1 MITKFHGAAASL
13 ARTLAPALAAI
24 SIAGCALA
32 PGIHMSDAE
41 VTERAHEQQGN
52 DSFQITQVSP
62 YIIARLA
69 KEQAAAMAAR
79 QPDPNVKDFATYQYK
94 IAPLDVLSVVV
105 WDHPELTSPTG
116 QFRGPEDNGLS
127 VYADGT
133 MFYPFVGYFNVA
145 GKTVI
150 EVQQELTRRLRYAIK
165 EPQVSVRV
173 ASFRGKRI
181 EVTGEVKAPQTVNI
195 SDIPLRVSDAV
206 VKAGGFVPESN
217 PASVTL
223 QRGGK
228 VVPLDLMSFYEDGD
242 VKQNWL
248 LLDGDVV
255 HVGHVSRS
263 QVYVFGEVKK
273 AGTKPMY
280 RGRLNLAQALG
291 DSEGFDYAT
300 MKPAVYVFREI
311 APGRPEIFRL
321 DVSTADSLILAA
333 QFALK
338 PRDVVFIASNDLAR
352 FNRVVGQI
360 APAVNL
366 IWQTW
371 NMITTTKVLLG
382 L

>member
-1 MITKFHGAAASL
+1 
-13 ARTLAPALAAI
+13 
-24 SIAGCALA
+24 
-32 PGIHMSDAE
+32 MSDSE
-41 VTERAHEQQGN
+41 VTDRAHEQGATE
-52 DSFQITQVSP
+52 FQITQVSP
-62 YIIARLA
+62 FVIAQLA
-69 KEQAAAMAAR
+69 KEQADAMAAR
-79 QPDPNVKDFATYQYK
+79 QPDPNVKEFSTYQYK

-116 QFRGPEDNGLS
+116 QFRGPEDNGLP

-133 MFYPFVGYFNVA
+133 MFYPFVGYLDVA

-150 EVQQELTRRLRYAIK
+150 EVQQELTRRLRHAIK
-165 EPQVSVRV
+165 DPQVAVRV
-173 ASFRGKRI
+173 AAFRGKRI

-223 QRGGK
+223 NRGGK
-228 VVPLDLMSFYEDGD
+228 VVDLDLMSYYEDGD

-248 LLDGDVV
+248 LQDGDVV

-263 QVYVFGEVKK
+263 QVYVFGELKK
-273 AGTKPMY
+273 QGTKPMY

-291 DSEGFDYAT
+291 DSEGFDYTT
-300 MKPAVYVFREI
+300 MKPAVYVFRQK

-321 DVSTADSLILAA
+321 DVTSADSLLLAA

-338 PRDVVFIASNDLAR
+338 PKDVIFVASNDLAR
-352 FNRVVGQI
+352 FNRVVSQI
-360 APAVNL
+360 APFVQL

-371 NMITTTKVLLG
+371 NIVTTTKVLLG
-382 L
+382 I

>member
-1 MITKFHGAAASL
+1 MNRRLPLAILVAAGSAC
-13 ARTLAPALAAI
+13 
-24 SIAGCALA
+24 GLA
-32 PGIHMSDAE
+32 PGILMSDSE
-41 VTERAHEQQGN
+41 VTERAREQG
-52 DSFQITQVSP
+52 DTDFEITQVSP
-62 YIIARLA
+62 FIIARLA
-69 KEQAAAMAAR
+69 REQAAALAAR
-79 QPDPNVKDFATYQYK
+79 EPDPNVKDFSTYQYK

-105 WDHPELTSPTG
+105 WDHPELTSPSG
-116 QFRGPEDNGLS
+116 QFQGLEANGLP

-133 MFYPFVGYFNVA
+133 MFYPFVGYLNVS
-145 GKTVI
+145 GKTVVEI
-150 EVQQELTRRLRYAIK
+150 QQELTQRLRHAIK
-165 EPQVSVRV
+165 DPQVSVRV

-195 SDIPLRVSDAV
+195 SDIPVRVSDAV

-223 QRGGK
+223 QRAGK
-228 VVPLDLMSFYEDGD
+228 TVSLDLMSYYEDGD
-242 VKQNWL
+242 VKQNWV

-291 DSEGFDYAT
+291 DSEGFDYTT
-300 MKPAVYVFREI
+300 MKPAVYVFREK
-311 APGRPEIFRL
+311 APGRPQIFRL
-321 DVSTADSLILAA
+321 DVSSADSLLLAA
-333 QFALK
+333 QFALN
-338 PRDVVFIASNDLAR
+338 PRDVVFVASNDLAR

-360 APAVNL
+360 APFVNL

-371 NMITTTKVLLG
+371 SMITTTKVLLG

>member
-1 MITKFHGAAASL
+1 
-13 ARTLAPALAAI
+13 
-24 SIAGCALA
+24 
-32 PGIHMSDAE
+32 
-41 VTERAHEQQGN
+41 
-52 DSFQITQVSP
+52 
-62 YIIARLA
+62 
-69 KEQAAAMAAR
+69 MAAR

-116 QFRGPEDNGLS
+116 QFRGPEDNGLA

-133 MFYPFVGYFNVA
+133 MFYPFVGYFSVA

-150 EVQQELTRRLRYAIK
+150 EVQQELTKRLRYAIK

-173 ASFRGKRI
+173 AAFRGKRV

-223 QRGGK
+223 LRGGK
-228 VVPLDLMSFYEDGD
+228 PLSLDLMSYYEDGD
-242 VKQNWL
+242 LKQNWL

-273 AGTKPMY
+273 QGTKPMY
-280 RGRLNLAQALG
+280 RGRLNLAQALS
-291 DSEGFDYAT
+291 DSEGFDYTT
-300 MKPAVYVFREI
+300 MKPAVYVFREK
-311 APGRPEIFRL
+311 ALGRPEIFRL
-321 DVSTADSLILAA
+321 DVSSADSLLLAA
-333 QFALK
+333 QFSLK
-338 PRDVVFIASNDLAR
+338 PRDVIFIASNDLAR

-360 APAVNL
+360 APFVNI

-371 NMITTTKVLLG
+371 NIVTTTKVLLG

>member
-1 MITKFHGAAASL
+1 MTQRNVLAVAIAAALTS
-13 ARTLAPALAAI
+13 AC
-24 SIAGCALA
+24 SLA
-32 PGIHMSDAE
+32 PGIHISDAE

-52 DSFQITQVSP
+52 DEFKIQVVSP
-62 YIIARLA
+62 YLLARLA
-69 KEQAAAMAAR
+69 EQQTAAMAAR
-79 QPDPNVKDFATYQYK
+79 QPDPNVQDFSTYQYK

-116 QFRGPEDNGLS
+116 QFRGPEDNGLP

-133 MFYPFVGYFNVA
+133 MFYPFVGYLTVA

-150 EVQQELTRRLRYAIK
+150 EVQQELTRRLRHAIK

-223 QRGGK
+223 NRGGK
-228 VVPLDLMSFYEDGD
+228 VVSLDLMSYYEDGD

-263 QVYVFGEVKK
+263 QVYIFGEVKK
-273 AGTKPMY
+273 QGTRPLY

-291 DSEGFDYAT
+291 DSDGFDYTT
-300 MKPAVYVFREI
+300 MRPVVYVFREKE
-311 APGRPEIFRL
+311 PGRPEIFRL
-321 DVSTADSLILAA
+321 DVASADSLLLAA
-333 QFALK
+333 QFSLK
-338 PRDVVFIASNDLAR
+338 PKDVIFVATNDLAR
-352 FNRVVGQI
+352 FNRVVAQI
-360 APAVNL
+360 APFVNL

-371 NMITTTKVLLG
+371 NIVTTSKVLLG

>member
-1 MITKFHGAAASL
+1 MKLRNPLALALAASL
-13 ARTLAPALAAI
+13 TTAC
-24 SIAGCALA
+24 SLA
-32 PGIHMSDAE
+32 PGIHIKDAE
-41 VTERAHEQQGN
+41 VTERAHEQGAT
-52 DSFQITQVSP
+52 DFQITVVSP
-62 YIIARLA
+62 YSIARLA
-69 KEQAAAMAAR
+69 EEQAAAAKAR
-79 QPDPNVKDFATYQYK
+79 KPDPNVAEFTTYQYK

-116 QFRGPEDNGLS
+116 QFRGPEDNGLP

-133 MFYPFVGYFNVA
+133 MFYPFVGYLNVS

-150 EVQQELTRRLRYAIK
+150 EVQQELTRRLKYAIK
-165 EPQVSVRV
+165 DPQVSVRV
-173 ASFRGKRI
+173 AAFRGKRV
-181 EVTGEVKAPQTVNI
+181 EVTGEVKLPQTMSI

-206 VKAGGFVPESN
+206 AKAGGFVPESN

-223 QRGGK
+223 NRGGK
-228 VVPLDLMSFYEDGD
+228 LVTLDLMSYFEDGD

-255 HVGHVSRS
+255 HVGHISRS

-273 AGTKPMY
+273 QGTRPMY

-291 DSEGFDYAT
+291 ESDGFDYTT
-300 MKPAVYVFREI
+300 MRPAVYVFREKE
-311 APGRPEIFRL
+311 PGRPEIFRL
-321 DVSTADSLILAA
+321 DVANADSLLLAA
-333 QFALK
+333 QFPLK
-338 PRDVVFIASNDLAR
+338 PRDVIFIAANDLAR

-360 APAVNL
+360 APFVNL

-371 NMITTTKVLLG
+371 NIVTTSKILLG

>member
-1 MITKFHGAAASL
+1 MIRTRPLALAPL
-13 ARTLAPALAAI
+13 ARAATLATACTLAT
-24 SIAGCALA
+24 SCGLA
-32 PGIHMSDAE
+32 PGIQMSDAE
-41 VTERAHEQQGN
+41 VTDRAHEQG
-52 DSFQITQVSP
+52 DTDFQITTVSP
-62 YIIARLA
+62 FIIARLA
-69 KEQAAAMAAR
+69 RENEAAMAAR
-79 QPDPNVKDFATYQYK
+79 QADPNVKEFATYQYK

-150 EVQQELTRRLRYAIK
+150 EVQQELTRRLRHAIK

-173 ASFRGKRI
+173 AAFRGKRV
-181 EVTGEVKAPQTVNI
+181 EVTGEVKAPQTVNL

-217 PASVTL
+217 PAAVTL
-223 QRGGK
+223 LRGGK
-228 VVPLDLMSFYEDGD
+228 PLSLDLMSYYEDGD

-248 LLDGDVV
+248 LLDGDVI
-255 HVGHVSRS
+255 HVAHVSRS

-273 AGTKPMY
+273 QGTKPMY
-280 RGRLNLAQALG
+280 RGRLNLAQALS
-291 DSEGFDYAT
+291 DSEGFDYTT
-300 MKPAVYVFREI
+300 MKPAVYVFREKT
-311 APGRPEIFRL
+311 PGRPEIFRL
-321 DVSTADSLILAA
+321 DVSSADSLLLAA
-333 QFALK
+333 QFSLK
-338 PRDVVFIASNDLAR
+338 PRDVIFIASNDLAR

-360 APAVNL
+360 APFVNL

-371 NMITTTKVLLG
+371 NIVTTTKVLLG
-382 L
+382 I

>member
-1 MITKFHGAAASL
+1 MTRTLPRARSL
-13 ARTLAPALAAI
+13 ARAAALATAFTLAT
-24 SIAGCALA
+24 GCSLA
-32 PGIHMSDAE
+32 PGIQMSDAE
-41 VTERAHEQQGN
+41 VTERAHEQGN
-52 DSFQITQVSP
+52 TDFEITTVSP
-62 YIIARLA
+62 FLIARLA
-69 KEQAAAMAAR
+69 REQTAAMAAR
-79 QPDPNVKDFATYQYK
+79 QADPNVREFATYQYK

-116 QFRGPEDNGLS
+116 QFRGPEDNGLQ

-133 MFYPFVGYFNVA
+133 MFYPFVGYFTAA

-173 ASFRGKRI
+173 AAFRGKRV
-181 EVTGEVKAPQTVNI
+181 EVTGEVKVPQTVNI

-206 VKAGGFVPESN
+206 VKAGGLVPESN

-223 QRGGK
+223 LRAGK
-228 VVPLDLMSFYEDGD
+228 PLSLDLMSYYEDGD

-255 HVGHVSRS
+255 HVGHVS
-263 QVYVFGEVKK
+263 VFGEVKK
-273 AGTKPMY
+273 QGTKPMY

-291 DSEGFDYAT
+291 DSEGFDYTT
-300 MKPAVYVFREI
+300 MKPAVYVFREK

-321 DVSTADSLILAA
+321 DVSSADSLLLAA
-333 QFALK
+333 QFSLK
-338 PRDVVFIASNDLAR
+338 PKDVIFVATNDLAR

-360 APAVNL
+360 APFINI

-371 NMITTTKVLLG
+371 NIVTTTKVLLG
-382 L
+382 I

>member
-1 MITKFHGAAASL
+1 MNTRSSL
-13 ARTLAPALAAI
+13 AILLLSGTAC
-24 SIAGCALA
+24 GLA
-32 PGIHMSDAE
+32 PGIHMSDVE
-41 VTERAHEQQGN
+41 VTKRAHEQG
-52 DSFQITQVSP
+52 DVDFQITGVSP
-62 YIIARLA
+62 FVIAKLA
-69 KEQAAAMAAR
+69 QEQLAASMAR
-79 QPDPNVKDFATYQYK
+79 QADPNVADIATYQYR

-105 WDHPELTSPTG
+105 WHHPELTSPTG
-116 QFRGPEDNGLS
+116 QFQGSDANGLP
-127 VYADGT
+127 VNADGT
-133 MFYPFVGYFNVA
+133 MFYPFVGYLPVS

-150 EVQQELTRRLRYAIK
+150 EVQQELTRRLRDSIQD
-165 EPQVSVRV
+165 PQVLVRV

-181 EVTGEVKAPQTVNI
+181 EVTGEVKSPLTVSI

-223 QRGGK
+223 QRSGK
-228 VVPLDLMSFYEDGD
+228 TVSLDLMSYYEDGD

-263 QVYVFGEVKK
+263 QVYIFGEVKK

-280 RGRLNLAQALG
+280 RGKLNLAQALG
-291 DSEGFDYAT
+291 DSEGFDYTT
-300 MKPAVYVFREI
+300 MKPAVYVFRQQ

-321 DVSTADSLILAA
+321 DVSSADSLLLAA

-338 PRDVVFIASNDLAR
+338 PRDVIFIASNDLAR

-371 NMITTTKVLLG
+371 NMITTSKVLLG

>member
-1 MITKFHGAAASL
+1 MN
-13 ARTLAPALAAI
+13 RTLPLALVAALLT
-24 SIAGCALA
+24 GCSLA
-32 PGIHMSDAE
+32 PGIQMSDAE
-41 VTERAHEQQGN
+41 VTERAHEQQG
-52 DSFQITQVSP
+52 DESFQITTVSP
-62 YIIARLA
+62 FVIARLA
-69 KEQAAAMAAR
+69 REQTAAMAAR
-79 QPDPNVKDFATYQYK
+79 QADPNVKDFATYQYK

-116 QFRGPEDNGLS
+116 QFRGPEDNGLA

-133 MFYPFVGYFNVA
+133 MFYPFVGYFSVA

-173 ASFRGKRI
+173 AAFRGKRI

-195 SDIPLRVSDAV
+195 SDIPVRVSDAV

-223 QRGGK
+223 QRAGK
-228 VVPLDLMSFYEDGD
+228 AVSLDLMSYYEDGD

-273 AGTKPMY
+273 PGTKPMY

-291 DSEGFDYAT
+291 DSEGFDYTT
-300 MKPAVYVFREI
+300 MKPAVYVFREK
-311 APGRPEIFRL
+311 ALGRPEIFRL
-321 DVSTADSLILAA
+321 DVSSADSLLLAA
-333 QFALK
+333 QFSLK
-338 PRDVVFIASNDLAR
+338 PKDVIFIASNELAR

-360 APAVNL
+360 APFVNL

-371 NMITTTKVLLG
+371 NIVTTSKVLLG

>member
-1 MITKFHGAAASL
+1 MTRRLSL
-13 ARTLAPALAAI
+13 ARAAALAGAATLAT
-24 SIAGCALA
+24 GCGLA
-32 PGIHMSDAE
+32 PGIQMSDAE
-41 VTERAHEQQGN
+41 VTERAHEQGN
-52 DSFQITQVSP
+52 TDFQITTVSP
-62 YIIARLA
+62 FVIARLA
-69 KEQAAAMAAR
+69 REQAAATAAR
-79 QPDPNVKDFATYQYK
+79 QADPNVQEFATYQYK

-145 GKTVI
+145 GRTVI
-150 EVQQELTRRLRYAIK
+150 EVQQELTRRLRHAIK

-173 ASFRGKRI
+173 AAFRGKRV

-223 QRGGK
+223 SRGGK
-228 VVPLDLMSFYEDGD
+228 SVSLDLMSYYEDGD

-255 HVGHVSRS
+255 HVGHISRS
-263 QVYVFGEVKK
+263 QVYVFGELKK
-273 AGTKPMY
+273 PGTRPMY

-291 DSEGFDYAT
+291 DSEGFDYTT
-300 MKPAVYVFREI
+300 MKPAVYVFREKV
-311 APGRPEIFRL
+311 PGRPEIFRL
-321 DVSTADSLILAA
+321 DVSSADSLLLAA
-333 QFALK
+333 QFSLK
-338 PRDVVFIASNDLAR
+338 PRDVVFVATNDLAR
-352 FNRVVGQI
+352 FNRVVSQI
-360 APAVNL
+360 APFVNI

-371 NMITTTKVLLG
+371 NVVTTSKVLLG
-382 L
+382 I

>member
-1 MITKFHGAAASL
+1 MTRRL
-13 ARTLAPALAAI
+13 TLAILLSAAT
-24 SIAGCALA
+24 GCGLA
-32 PGIHMSDAE
+32 PGIQISDSE
-41 VTERAHEQQGN
+41 VTDRAHEQG
-52 DSFQITQVSP
+52 DTDFQITPVSP
-62 YIIARLA
+62 YVIARLA

-79 QPDPNVKDFATYQYK
+79 QPDPNVKEFATYQYK

-116 QFRGPEDNGLS
+116 QFQGPEANGLP

-133 MFYPFVGYFNVA
+133 MFYPFVGYLNVA

-150 EVQQELTRRLRYAIK
+150 EVQQELTRRLRHAIK
-165 EPQVSVRV
+165 DPQVAVRI

-181 EVTGEVKAPQTVNI
+181 EVTGEVKVPQTVNL

-206 VKAGGFVPESN
+206 VKAGGFIPESN
-217 PASVTL
+217 PGAVTL
-223 QRGGK
+223 NRGGK
-228 VVPLDLMSFYEDGD
+228 VVSLDLMSYYEDGD

-273 AGTKPMY
+273 PGTKPMY

-291 DSEGFDYAT
+291 DSDTFDYTT
-300 MKPAVYVFREI
+300 MKPAVYVFREK
-311 APGRPEIFRL
+311 APGRPEIYRL
-321 DVSTADSLILAA
+321 DVSTADSLLLAA
-333 QFALK
+333 QFSLK
-338 PRDVVFIASNDLAR
+338 PKDVVFVATNDLAR
-352 FNRVVGQI
+352 FNRVINQI
-360 APAVNL
+360 APFVNL

-371 NMITTTKVLLG
+371 NIVTTSKVLLG
-382 L
+382 I